1 MENIGIQEIHFEV
14 RLNRV
19 GIKEIF
25 FGAIGI
31 QDKSFEFNFSQNH
44 PVTQNDNC
52 DYRLTKETFRSI
64 NMDLF
69 NEKGEE
75 IDLEFEE
82 FAIFYSVVF
91 ISVEA
96 LKSSPIFTSKL
107 HGFIS
112 LHLTRKKI
120 KILNQPKFNCGI
132 NPTWIFLKKDFHYV

>member
-1 MENIGIQEIHFEV
+1 MENIGIQEIHFEIK
-14 RLNRV
+14 LNRV
-19 GIKEIF
+19 GTRKIF
-25 FGAIGI
+25 FGTIEI
-31 QDKSFEFNFSQNH
+31 QDKTFEFNFSQNH

-52 DYRLTKETFRSI
+52 DYRVTKKNFSSI

-91 ISVEA
+91 SSVGA
-96 LKSSPIFTSKL
+96 LKSSPIFASKL

-112 LHLTRKKI
+112 LYLTRKKI

-132 NPTWIFLKKDFHYV
+132 NPT